1 MRTKSYFVIIAGQSR
16 GTCRRV
22 AFEDREALAFNGD
35 PWLLCAEP
43 TAPNPLMHP
52 ATRRPILYM
61 ASGVRA
67 LVPCVFPI
75 EPRRPNC
82 IPRLDFTEGRCEQIE
97 TAEVEYFQPQMLISV
112 M

>member
-1 MRTKSYFVIIAGQSR
+1 MRIEKRWLSTEIRGFFVRSQLLLILSCIPLPVVRSYVWR
-16 GTCRRV
+16 LEC
-22 AFEDREALAFNGD
+22 
-35 PWLLCAEP
+35 
-43 TAPNPLMHP
+43 
-52 ATRRPILYM
+52 
-61 ASGVRA
+61 A

-82 IPRLDFTEGRCEQIE
+82 IPRLDFAEGRCEQIE